1 MITHKHGLSLRS
13 PSFGPKQSPT
23 SDEIASSQKTLLAMT
38 RLWIGAIIGEA
49 KR

>member
-1 MITHKHGLSLRS
+1 MITHKHSLSLRG

-23 SDEIASSQKTLLAMT
+23 SDEIVSAQKPLLAMT
-38 RLWIGAIIGEA
+38 LLRIGASIGEA